1 MGKKGDPGS
10 WTRAANFLLKPVAL
24 TNLVETYSK
33 RYAERPG
40 GYTRVLKLGNRK
52 GDNAPAAV
60 LELVDNPEDLRWE
73 MTARAV
79 GFEILQD
86 KMLKEQSLQ
95 KVVGE
100 GAKEAREVLTA
111 ESKIEF
117 GEKGGLL
124 RPKTRWNV
132 QKLIRYR
139 GEEALDILST
149 KAAEH
154 AVRSPTRLPKCPTID
169 ASWTSGQAAR
179 YACCH
184 ENFLRK
190 ETGKGPPQLPS
201 TTNCRL
207 QACRRDAVC
216 VGHLE
221 GSPRAPEESTLSHP
235 YDAESLQPQGEG
247 SLTAVHLRTFLTL
260 DSTQYLMDSY
270 ALFTQEPKH
279 QTAGDG

>member
-1 MGKKGDPGS
+1 MGKKGDPGN

-24 TNLVETYSK
+24 TNLVETYTK

-86 KMLKEQSLQ
+86 KMSKEQPLH
-95 KVVGE
+95 KVVKE
-100 GAKEAREVLTA
+100 GAREAKEILAA

-124 RPKTRWNV
+124 RAKTRWNV
-132 QKLIRYR
+132 QKLLKYR

-149 KAAEH
+149 QAAEH
-154 AVRSPTRLPKCPTID
+154 AVRSLACFLKCLIID
-169 ASWTSGQAAR
+169 TSWGLGQAAR
-179 YACCH
+179 YTCSH
-184 ENFLRK
+184 EVFFRK
-190 ETGKGPPQLPS
+190 EAGEGPP
-201 TTNCRL
+201 
-207 QACRRDAVC
+207 
-216 VGHLE
+216 
-221 GSPRAPEESTLSHP
+221 
-235 YDAESLQPQGEG
+235 
-247 SLTAVHLRTFLTL
+247 
-260 DSTQYLMDSY
+260 
-270 ALFTQEPKH
+270 
-279 QTAGDG
+279 